1 MGLIDDIGNAVKG
14 AVTTVVNGG
23 IAVVQASVQVV
34 TAPTQIL
41 VDAVTG
47 KPVDVIVKHINEVVV
62 DAVTAATAAANV
74 PNFFVV
80 DLVKVVAGEDAARV
94 VMAAVASNVVQTSL
108 PDILVKYLNKPDIK
122 PEDIATLPIDV
133 LLAALLQSASDQLA
147 AVAKPVPDLI
157 KLVLKSYF
165 ASDILE
171 GAKYVVGKVG
181 INLPEAINGIQSFMG
196 NKSHAV
202 TVPGVIVFSVEPEQ
216 SKQSLHWW
224 AHELQHIAQYGKLGV
239 AGFASEYVR
248 NYQGLE
254 EEAEQKANSI
264 PL

>member
-94 VMAAVASNVVQTSL
+94 VMAVQF
-108 PDILVKYLNKPDIK
+108 DK
-122 PEDIATLPIDV
+122 
-133 LLAALLQSASDQLA
+133 
-147 AVAKPVPDLI
+147 
-157 KLVLKSYF
+157 
-165 ASDILE
+165 
-171 GAKYVVGKVG
+171 G
-181 INLPEAINGIQSFMG
+181 
-196 NKSHAV
+196 
-202 TVPGVIVFSVEPEQ
+202 
-216 SKQSLHWW
+216 
-224 AHELQHIAQYGKLGV
+224 
-239 AGFASEYVR
+239 
-248 NYQGLE
+248 
-254 EEAEQKANSI
+254 
-264 PL
+264 